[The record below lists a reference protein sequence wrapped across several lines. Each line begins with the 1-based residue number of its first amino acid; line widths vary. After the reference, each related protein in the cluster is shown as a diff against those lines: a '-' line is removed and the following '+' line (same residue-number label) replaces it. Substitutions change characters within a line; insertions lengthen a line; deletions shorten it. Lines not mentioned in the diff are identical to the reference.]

1 MKDNLGVLIILLVV
15 GLVILNG
22 CATEKP
28 SLLANMDKWQSSCAN
43 TAIER
48 HLYYKNLVLLETS
61 NIEKDAVAREK
72 IARLN
77 ELILESDRLCG
88 ANQSYSQQL

>member
-1 MKDNLGVLIILLVV
+1 MF
-15 GLVILNG
+15 
-22 CATEKP
+22 
-28 SLLANMDKWQSSCAN
+28 
-43 TAIER
+43 
-48 HLYYKNLVLLETS
+48 LETN

-72 IARLN
+72 LAGFN